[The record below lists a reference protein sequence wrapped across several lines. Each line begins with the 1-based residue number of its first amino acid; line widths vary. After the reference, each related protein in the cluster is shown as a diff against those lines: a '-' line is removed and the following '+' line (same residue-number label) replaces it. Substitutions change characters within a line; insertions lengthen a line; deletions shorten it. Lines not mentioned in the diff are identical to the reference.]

1 MDSDKQAKLVLFKEI
16 TKTVPPANVEF
27 VLGQC
32 EKVLQRTIEDRAS
45 IQKRYNYLLG
55 ILGLIISLGFKWMI
69 ESLGDWGRVFWLPV
83 LVELSILVVIC
94 VPLIYKSIPSL
105 YAGHGLDPDDS
116 IRLPGLREN
125 LIFLHLCYADQLQ
138 ARIDFNRKT
147 NLDNTV
153 LIRRLVFA
161 AVISPFIV
169 FGVWC
174 AWLL

>member
-1 MDSDKQAKLVLFKEI
+1 MNSDKQAKLVLFKEI

-55 ILGLIISLGFKWMI
+55 ILGIIISFGFKWII
-69 ESLGDWGRVFWLPV
+69 ESVEGWGGVLWLPV
-83 LVELSILVVIC
+83 LVELSVLVVIC
-94 VPLIYKSIPSL
+94 VPLIYKSIPGL
-105 YAGHGLDPDDS
+105 YAGHGLDPADS
-116 IRLPGLREN
+116 IRLPGLRED
-125 LIFLHLCYADQLQ
+125 LVFLHLCYADQLQ

-161 AVISPFIV
+161 AMISPIIV
-169 FGVWC
+169 FGVWYV
-174 AWLL
+174 WFL